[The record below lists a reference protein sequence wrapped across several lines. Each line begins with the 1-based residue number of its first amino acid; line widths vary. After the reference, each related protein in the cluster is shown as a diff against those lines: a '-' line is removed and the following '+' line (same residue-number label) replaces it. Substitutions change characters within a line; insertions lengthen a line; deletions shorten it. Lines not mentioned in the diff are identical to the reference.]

1 MTLRVAPR
9 GNLVKRG
16 LMILAPFA
24 AVGLLSGYVN
34 VLNGAVRTAE
44 SRRVATADHARSL
57 WRCNALP
64 SEAERKQCRLLKPN
78 PPLREGG

>member
-1 MTLRVAPR
+1 MTLRVAR
-9 GNLVKRG
+9 GVTLVTGG
-16 LMILAPFA
+16 LMILAALA
-24 AVGLLSGYVN
+24 AAGLLSGYVN

-44 SRRVATADHARSL
+44 LRRTATADYARSA

-64 SEAERKQCRLLKPN
+64 EEAERKKCLLQPN